1 MLTLCG
7 IFVNMANENIEIVHN
22 LQHKISRLVERYSS
36 VKSDNRILQAQN
48 DQLAAKLEE
57 SVREMADLKEKYN
70 TLKFSKTMEASSGD
84 VHFAK
89 IKINQIVR
97 EIDKCIALLNR

>member
-1 MLTLCG
+1 MLTLYG
-7 IFVNMANENIEIVHN
+7 IFVNMANENIQLVHN
-22 LQHKISRLVERYSS
+22 LQHKISRLVERYRSI
-36 VKSDNRILQAQN
+36 KSDNELLKAQN
-48 DQLAAKLEE
+48 EQLTTKLVE

-70 TLKFSKTMEASSGD
+70 TLKFSKTIEVKSGD

-89 IKINQIVR
+89 IRINQIVR